1 MVQLTHKTQLNSFV
15 LDKKFFGRVGS
26 TTEVDLLIIYI
37 SILVLLKL
45 FYQGM
50 DVGFPSVLK

>member
-15 LDKKFFGRVGS
+15 LDKKFSSRVGS
-26 TTEVDLLIIYI
+26 TSEVDLLIIYI

-50 DVGFPSVLK
+50 EAGFPSVLK

>member
-50 DVGFPSVLK
+50 DVGFPSVL

>member
-37 SILVLLKL
+37 R
-45 FYQGM
+45 
-50 DVGFPSVLK
+50 

>member
-37 SILVLLKL
+37 SILILLKL